1 LELESGSNDPM
12 AVFLTLAVIRL
23 LAQPADSVLDLVP
36 MLLLQMVLGFVLGL
50 AMGKAAIL
58 LLNRLQLETEGLYPV
73 LTLAWALLTYGF
85 SSFLGANGFLAVYL
99 AGIVLGNADFIH
111 KRSLIRFHDGLAW
124 LMQIT
129 MFLTLG
135 LLVFP
140 SRLVPVLGAG
150 LLISL
155 FLMFIA
161 RPVGV
166 FVSLAFARMGLRHKL
181 MVSWVGLRGAV
192 PIVLATFPLV
202 ARLPNAD
209 LYFNVVFF
217 IVLTSVLFQ
226 GTSVSLVARWL
237 GVKAPMATK
246 RMYPLEFVPGTKSR
260 SDLVEMTV
268 SESSPV
274 IGKQIIELQL
284 PKSAL
289 IVLLSR
295 NDDFLV
301 PRGSTILQAGD
312 TLLVLLEKG
321 DLNEVRTLIG
331 SEL

>member
-1 LELESGSNDPM
+1 
-12 AVFLTLAVIRL
+12 
-23 LAQPADSVLDLVP
+23 
-36 MLLLQMVLGFVLGL
+36 
-50 AMGKAAIL
+50 
-58 LLNRLQLETEGLYPV
+58 
-73 LTLAWALLTYGF
+73 
-85 SSFLGANGFLAVYL
+85 
-99 AGIVLGNADFIH
+99 
-111 KRSLIRFHDGLAW
+111 
-124 LMQIT
+124 
-129 MFLTLG
+129 
-135 LLVFP
+135 
-140 SRLVPVLGAG
+140 
-150 LLISL
+150 
-155 FLMFIA
+155 
-161 RPVGV
+161 
-166 FVSLAFARMGLRHKL
+166 
-181 MVSWVGLRGAV
+181 
-192 PIVLATFPLV
+192 
-202 ARLPNAD
+202 
-209 LYFNVVFF
+209 
-217 IVLTSVLFQ
+217 
-226 GTSVSLVARWL
+226 
-237 GVKAPMATK
+237 MATK